1 MKKRFSNIRSLLLQ
15 MAVVILLFLV
25 ALYGLWRV
33 GLVSLPSFLEELLT
47 TDKADT
53 QPYVNESYTLFEY
66 VRDADETETDVV
78 YPVLSA
84 ENLTLLLSELAPYET
99 YFWSC
104 ETTVYGAGYERSA
117 EINARISGSKYH
129 VETSDASNNTRKVY
143 ICDGEKTSVTV
154 YRGPQTESTVYA
166 RGLQDFYS
174 DAGLVSVASF
184 ADADFPNGNC
194 DIRTIENNG
203 YRLVSIVYEQMR
215 GNVTVRNQYMLSLD
229 YGIVLFAECYEN
241 DKPVYT
247 MKTTSVYPLTTFDEE
262 LFRVE

>member
-33 GLVSLPSFLEELLT
+33 GLVSLPGFLENLLKT
-47 TDKADT
+47 ESTEQ

-66 VRDADETETDVV
+66 VRDKAEPETENL
-78 YPVLSA
+78 YPSLTP
-84 ENLTLLLSELAPYET
+84 ENLSLLLNELTPYET

-104 ETTVYGAGYERSA
+104 ETTVYGAEYQRST

-129 VETSDASNNTRKVY
+129 VETSDAANNTRKVY
-143 ICDGEKTSVTV
+143 ISDGEKTSVTA
-154 YRGPQTESTVYA
+154 YRGQQPESTVYA

-194 DIRTIENNG
+194 DIRSIENNG
-203 YRLVSIVYEQMR
+203 YRLVSIVYEQDR
-215 GNVTVRNQYMLSLD
+215 NGVTVRNQYMLSLD
-229 YGIVLFAECYEN
+229 YGIVLFAECFEN
-241 DKPVYT
+241 GKPVYT